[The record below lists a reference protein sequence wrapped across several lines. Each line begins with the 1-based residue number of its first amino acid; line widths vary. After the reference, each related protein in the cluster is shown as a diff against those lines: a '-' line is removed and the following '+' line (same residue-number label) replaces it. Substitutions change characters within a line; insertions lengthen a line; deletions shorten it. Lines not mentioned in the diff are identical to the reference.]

1 MFVTQEGFDDEDA
14 KDVLLPG
21 QRSWSAVK
29 VPSWS
34 ANWFIATY
42 QEIGDTSPCL
52 GALLISSRD
61 TLYDLLCSRTLR
73 VSAVA
78 LSAFDRKSRGW
89 RQYEVTGIWIAHKP
103 LTEVLA
109 DSMVLT
115 LRGDPTVRTTQLLP
129 LPPSVP
135 TGPCLYRSPRETN

>member
-1 MFVTQEGFDDEDA
+1 MFVTQEGFDDGDA
-14 KDVLLPG
+14 QDVLLPG

-34 ANWFIATY
+34 GNWFMATY
-42 QEIGDTSPCL
+42 EEAGDVSPCL

-61 TLYDLLCSRTLR
+61 TLYDLLCSKTLK

-78 LSAFDRKSRGW
+78 LMTFDGKSRGW
-89 RQYEVTGIWIAHKP
+89 RQYEVTGIWITHKP
-103 LTEVLA
+103 QTEVLA

-115 LRGDPTVRTTQLLP
+115 LRGDPTVRTTQLQP
-129 LPPSVP
+129 LPPAVP
-135 TGPCLYRSPRETN
+135 TGPCLYRSPQETN